1 MQQKKELLE
10 LRKFR
15 AQYEHL
21 QPTSG
26 NELQVGLIKTSL
38 AGLKFPATKQ
48 NIQTYVE
55 QNKTKIDD
63 ANSVTAEIEKLPSKE
78 YTSIQ
83 ELVNEMSK

>member
-48 NIQTYVE
+48 NIQTK
-55 QNKTKIDD
+55 QDKD
-63 ANSVTAEIEKLPSKE
+63 
-78 YTSIQ
+78 
-83 ELVNEMSK
+83 